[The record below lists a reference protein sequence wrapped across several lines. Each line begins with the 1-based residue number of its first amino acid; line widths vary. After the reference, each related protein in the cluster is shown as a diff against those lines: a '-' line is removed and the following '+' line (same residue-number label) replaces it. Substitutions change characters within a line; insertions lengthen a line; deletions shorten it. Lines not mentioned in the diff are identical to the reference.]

1 MKTKPIRALEYN
13 IKAII
18 YKNDKYFESKLF
30 KDFNDYDFWITRI
43 TIKLK
48 EKIETII
55 FINKIEVYQLFENN
69 KKLKLTTCIFDNG
82 QLKQIYD

>member
-13 IKAII
+13 IEARV

-30 KDFNDYDFWITRI
+30 KDFNEYEFWITRI
-43 TIKLK
+43 TNRLK

-69 KKLKLTTCIFDNG
+69 KKLKLTTWIFDNG